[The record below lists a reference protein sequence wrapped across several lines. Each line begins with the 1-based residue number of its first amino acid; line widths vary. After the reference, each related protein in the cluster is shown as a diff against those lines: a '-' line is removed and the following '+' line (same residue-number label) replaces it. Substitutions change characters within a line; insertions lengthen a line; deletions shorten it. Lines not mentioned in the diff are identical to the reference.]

1 MMEGGVV
8 AAKIV
13 PVMSL
18 DKNRKEKLH
27 LGQIWKILEHP
38 FHKIKFHYQWLF
50 CSHLTHARVLFSRV
64 FWTIKTFYFFAEN
77 SSSSSLKNWN
87 ISCANDLSAQN
98 VLQCVMVHVVDGSGP
113 SNVTCHGNCSAMFSL
128 WNVLQ
133 CVKKCRF
140 QLNLGRITVRW
151 YRPKICILNT
161 FAMDWWKLLVLSR

>member
-1 MMEGGVV
+1 MKNFG
-8 AAKIV
+8 APISQDKI
-13 PVMSL
+13 SL
-18 DKNRKEKLH
+18 PIYCFALIWPMLEFFSQESFERSKL
-27 LGQIWKILEHP
+27 
-38 FHKIKFHYQWLF
+38 F
-50 CSHLTHARVLFSRV
+50 V
-64 FWTIKTFYFFAEN
+64 FFAEN

-140 QLNLGRITVRW
+140 QLNLGRITMRW

>member
-1 MMEGGVV
+1 M
-8 AAKIV
+8 
-13 PVMSL
+13 
-18 DKNRKEKLH
+18 
-27 LGQIWKILEHP
+27 
-38 FHKIKFHYQWLF
+38 
-50 CSHLTHARVLFSRV
+50 
-64 FWTIKTFYFFAEN
+64 KTFGASISQDKISLPLLIHTYASTDCFALIWPMLEFFSYESFERSKLFIFFAEN

-113 SNVTCHGNCSAMFSL
+113 SNVTCHGNCTAMFSL

-140 QLNLGRITVRW
+140 QLNLGRITMRR